1 MEEKLTFHTNNEFDK
16 LIDLLDHPD
25 QLQIRINFLKNSGH
39 TLEDEVEGF
48 IFYYDYYNGDI
59 NSIKEKLTAQ
69 EKYFKAKIDHKRS
82 YKLTIGWAAS
92 IFIILGTSIYFYL
105 QKQINNHTLDT
116 IYEEVG
122 LPNFMSKNES
132 IEIDWKNIMFNYK
145 THQFQKIISISN
157 PAKNDTLT
165 YFQGIAAF
173 RLKNYKNGIQLFNEV
188 ETKSDFFNKS
198 LYFKAICYYQ
208 LNKIAAFEKT
218 ISEIKPEVND
228 PAFNEKVKELKS
240 HLST

>member
-1 MEEKLTFHTNNEFDK
+1 
-16 LIDLLDHPD
+16 
-25 QLQIRINFLKNSGH
+25 
-39 TLEDEVEGF
+39 
-48 IFYYDYYNGDI
+48 
-59 NSIKEKLTAQ
+59 
-69 EKYFKAKIDHKRS
+69 
-82 YKLTIGWAAS
+82 
-92 IFIILGTSIYFYL
+92 L

-173 RLKNYKNGIQLFNEV
+173 KLKNYKNGIQLFNEV

-228 PAFNEKVKELKS
+228 PAFNEKVKELKKK
-240 HLST
+240 

>member
-48 IFYYDYYNGDI
+48 IFYYDYYNGDV

-69 EKYFKAKIDHKRS
+69 EKYFRAKIDHKRS

-173 RLKNYKNGIQLFNEV
+173 RLNQYD
-188 ETKSDFFNKS
+188 KSINFLNQIRPNSKYINKA

-228 PAFNEKVKELKS
+228 PAFNEKVKELKKK
-240 HLST
+240 